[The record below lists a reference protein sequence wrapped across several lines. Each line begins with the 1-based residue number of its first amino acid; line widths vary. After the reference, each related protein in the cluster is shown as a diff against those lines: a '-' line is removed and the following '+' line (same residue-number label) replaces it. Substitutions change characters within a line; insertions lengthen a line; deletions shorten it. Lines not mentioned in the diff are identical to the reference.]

1 MRPDARLK
9 LSAVVIVMSAIYS
22 VLVVK
27 WPHFASALMLGYVGI
42 LLTIILLSEVWKKNE

>member
-9 LSAVVIVMSAIYS
+9 LSAVVIVMSSLYG

-27 WPHFASALMLGYVGI
+27 WPHFASALMLGYVGV
-42 LLTIILLSEVWKKNE
+42 LLTIVVLSEVWKKNE